1 MRIRMR
7 IRLLINKLVVILLC
21 CCMAAELT
29 ACSSQNGGRQYT
41 VYYTN
46 SSKDKLI
53 EQNYNIDSDTSIE
66 DTARQLLDKMNVKPA
81 DKNEYII
88 KPDNVTLL
96 DVMLDGKAIALNYS
110 SSYKQ
115 MSTQVELLFRA
126 AVVKML
132 TQIDDVLHVHFYVD
146 GKEALYEDGTVIGA
160 LKKTDFTESDS
171 AFGEMDWRN
180 VQLYYADYTGTKL
193 VKVKEMLAY
202 NKNMP
207 IERMIVQRLISGPTA
222 AGAYTSLP
230 KDVKLLGVSVVEKV
244 CYVNLSE
251 EFRDEL
257 VNVSSYVEIYS
268 IVNSLC
274 ALDSIESVKIF
285 INGDYTNTFRDS
297 ISLDRLYKFNSG
309 IVE

>member
-1 MRIRMR
+1 
-7 IRLLINKLVVILLC
+7 
-21 CCMAAELT
+21 
-29 ACSSQNGGRQYT
+29 
-41 VYYTN
+41 
-46 SSKDKLI
+46 
-53 EQNYNIDSDTSIE
+53 
-66 DTARQLLDKMNVKPA
+66 
-81 DKNEYII
+81 
-88 KPDNVTLL
+88 
-96 DVMLDGKAIALNYS
+96 
-110 SSYKQ
+110 
-115 MSTQVELLFRA
+115 
-126 AVVKML
+126 
-132 TQIDDVLHVHFYVD
+132 
-146 GKEALYEDGTVIGA
+146 
-160 LKKTDFTESDS
+160 
-171 AFGEMDWRN
+171 
-180 VQLYYADYTGTKL
+180 
-193 VKVKEMLAY
+193 MLAY

>member
-1 MRIRMR
+1 
-7 IRLLINKLVVILLC
+7 
-21 CCMAAELT
+21 
-29 ACSSQNGGRQYT
+29 
-41 VYYTN
+41 
-46 SSKDKLI
+46 
-53 EQNYNIDSDTSIE
+53 
-66 DTARQLLDKMNVKPA
+66 
-81 DKNEYII
+81 
-88 KPDNVTLL
+88 
-96 DVMLDGKAIALNYS
+96 
-110 SSYKQ
+110 
-115 MSTQVELLFRA
+115 
-126 AVVKML
+126 ML
-132 TQIDDVLHVHFYVD
+132 TQIDDVLYVHFYVD

-274 ALDSIESVKIF
+274 ALDSIEYVKIF